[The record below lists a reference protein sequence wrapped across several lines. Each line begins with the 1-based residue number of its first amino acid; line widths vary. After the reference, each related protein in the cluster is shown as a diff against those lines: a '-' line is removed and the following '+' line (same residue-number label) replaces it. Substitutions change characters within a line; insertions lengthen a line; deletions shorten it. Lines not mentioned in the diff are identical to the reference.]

1 MLRMSFLC
9 SSLFMVFCMPVS
21 AQNLVNNADFHIGVE
36 LWADTPPD
44 LVIASDSADWMDDPG
59 SGSAKITNS
68 ASGNYNAG
76 VRQCVSDGI
85 IGGDLYD
92 FGARVRVPSGQS
104 EVGNAYLLGFV
115 YDQEDCAGSQIAWPS
130 SNPVSSADTW
140 VPLARGDFLMPA
152 GGMSI
157 LFNLVVN
164 KLTANGGSFVAD
176 FDGVYMVPDGTLF
189 WNGFESGTMVPW
201 SDSVS
206 P

>member
-1 MLRMSFLC
+1 MLRMSILWNI
-9 SSLFMVFCMPVS
+9 LFMVLCMPVG
-21 AQNLVNNADFHIGVE
+21 AQNLVNNAEFHMGVG
-36 LWADTPPD
+36 LWDDTPPD
-44 LVIASDSADWMDDPG
+44 LVIALHSMDWMDDPG
-59 SGSAKITNS
+59 SGSAEITNN
-68 ASGNYNAG
+68 ASGAYNAG

-104 EVGNAYLLGFV
+104 ESGNAYLIGFV
-115 YDQEDCAGSQIAWPS
+115 YDQEDCAGSQIDWPS
-130 SNPVSSADTW
+130 SNSVSSADTW
-140 VPLARGDFLMPA
+140 IPIVRGDYLMPA

-157 LFNLVVN
+157 LFNLAVN
-164 KLTANGGSFVAD
+164 KQTANGGSFVAY